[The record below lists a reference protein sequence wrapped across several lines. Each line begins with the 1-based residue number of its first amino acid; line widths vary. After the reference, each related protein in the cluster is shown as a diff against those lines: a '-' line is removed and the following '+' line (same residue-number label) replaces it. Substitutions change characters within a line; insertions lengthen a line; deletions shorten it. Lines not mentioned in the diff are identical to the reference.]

1 MQRLHPS
8 SSGELNAVVQQ
19 PQYDRSQLR
28 AGIVH
33 LGLGAFHRAHQAVYT
48 DDAIAHSGGDW
59 GIIGVSLRSAEVAQ
73 QLLPQD
79 GLYSVMSEDAMHSQ
93 IRVIA
98 AIQDVLVATE
108 QLADVIAA
116 IARQD
121 IKLVTLTITE
131 KGYTVANKQSLDRQ
145 DPAVQA
151 DLANP
156 AQPRTAVGILALGL
170 QQRMLA
176 GGAPLTVMSCDNLSA
191 NSTVLR
197 AVLVGLL
204 GVSAR
209 DGLPEDLRV
218 NVDAPAVQAAP
229 MVRDPWNYWV
239 FQLGGQASLQ
249 SEESNRE
256 EAWEVEVT
264 ADRVTDEWRIS
275 FGGQIDTQTETFNLD
290 EEDEEPFKVVRRERR
305 ADWFL
310 AKALGSHWSLG
321 LDGDAESST
330 FGNVK
335 FRIEML
341 PAIEFNVFPYEQYA
355 SRQLR
360 FEYGLGVQHAR
371 YNEVTLFGRL
381 RETRPRHELSVTL
394 DQREPWGTLQS
405 SVEWSQYLHD
415 LRRSRLEFEGEVN
428 LRIIRGLALEIEGQA
443 SRIRDQLSLPRRG
456 ATPEEV
462 LLRVRELQ
470 SGHDVR
476 LSVGV
481 TYSFGSIFNNIVNP
495 RFGRN

>member
-1 MQRLHPS
+1 VDFVRQQQD
-8 SSGELNAVVQQ
+8 ADVQILSTSRTTGAGGVETVLRFIGAGRFSAI
-19 PQYDRSQLR
+19 DHELR
-28 AGIVH
+28 AVTPPG
-33 LGLGAFHRAHQAVYT
+33 
-48 DDAIAHSGGDW
+48 
-59 GIIGVSLRSAEVAQ
+59 E
-73 QLLPQD
+73 P
-79 GLYSVMSEDAMHSQ
+79 EDV
-93 IRVIA
+93 RRR
-98 AIQDVLVATE
+98 D
-108 QLADVIAA
+108 
-116 IARQD
+116 
-121 IKLVTLTITE
+121 
-131 KGYTVANKQSLDRQ
+131 
-145 DPAVQA
+145 
-151 DLANP
+151 
-156 AQPRTAVGILALGL
+156 
-170 QQRMLA
+170 
-176 GGAPLTVMSCDNLSA
+176 
-191 NSTVLR
+191 VLR